1 MLSKRLSK
9 YFKSLQLKKYRLQE
23 RKFLVEGAKGV
34 LEVLESDFAVDYLL
48 GTSDFLENLE
58 TGLKSSANE
67 LIECKPMDLES
78 VGTFKS
84 NNAAI
89 AIVQMPEVN
98 SVNIPN
104 GELSLALDDVKDPGN
119 LGTIIRIA
127 DWYGIKNIFCSLETA
142 DVFNPKVINSTM
154 GSFTRVKVHYTDL
167 HDLMKA
173 SDLPIYGALLSGKS
187 VRDENLIP
195 EGVLLM
201 GSESQGISDR
211 LLPLVTKPVFIPGS
225 GGAESLNVG
234 VATAVML
241 DNFFR

>member
-34 LEVLESDFAVDYLL
+34 LEVLQSDFAVDYLL
-48 GTSDFLENLE
+48 GTSDFLKELE
-58 TGLKSSANE
+58 TGLKSSVNE
-67 LIECKPMDLES
+67 LIECKPVDLES

-98 SVNIPN
+98 SVNIPK

-127 DWYGIKNIFCSLETA
+127 DWYGVKNIFCSLETA

-167 HDLMKA
+167 YDLIKA

-211 LLPLVTKPVFIPGS
+211 LLPLVTKPVFIPGR

>member
-34 LEVLESDFAVDYLL
+34 LEVLKSDFEVDYLL
-48 GTSDFLENLE
+48 ASTEFLNALDS
-58 TGLKSSANE
+58 GLKASARE
-67 LIECKPMDLES
+67 VIECKPADLET

-89 AIVQMPEVN
+89 AIVYMPEE
-98 SVNIPN
+98 NIASIPK

-119 LGTIIRIA
+119 LGTIIRVA
-127 DWYGIKNIFCSLETA
+127 DWYGINNIFCSAETA

-167 HDLMKA
+167 HDLIKA
-173 SDLPIYGALLSGKS
+173 SDLPVYGALLDGKS
-187 VRDENLIP
+187 IREDKLKP
-195 EGVLLM
+195 DGVLLM
-201 GSESQGISDR
+201 GSESQGISDG
-211 LLPLVTKPVFIPGS
+211 LLPLVTSPIFIPGR
-225 GGAESLNVG
+225 GGAESLNVA
-234 VATAVML
+234 VATAIML
-241 DNFFR
+241 DNFYR